1 MAKMLENLH
10 ALSRTQDQL
19 PFEKPKRGKTKPP
32 TRLNNDEWNL
42 LVQRLFSGDDPK
54 DLSKKFNVSVKTIY
68 GWRRR
73 IMLHVPISRFTL
85 SEDTKKVLK
94 RSRLSWFDENGVWR
108 TFVYREK
115 FSQILMDQIVDQ
127 IVNPEPEIIKQPSQT
142 LLVAPSGNQLFV
154 KNSDA
159 ALMAFLKKEGFE
171 LYQLVRKV

>member
-1 MAKMLENLH
+1 MIQSLENV
-10 ALSRTQDQL
+10 AAYPREQTQL
-19 PFEKPKRGKTKPP
+19 PLEKKESRQKKKP

-42 LVQRLFSGDDPK
+42 LVQRLFSGDDPEQIAK
-54 DLSKKFNVSVKTIY
+54 RFDVSVKTIY

-127 IVNPEPEIIKQPSQT
+127 IVNPEPEVIKQPSET

>member
-1 MAKMLENLH
+1 MAQTLENLS

-19 PFEKPKRGKTKPP
+19 PFEKSKRGRTKKPR
-32 TRLNNDEWNL
+32 RLNNDEWNL
-42 LVQRLFSGDDPK
+42 LVQRLFSGDDPEQIAK
-54 DLSKKFNVSVKTIY
+54 RFDVSVKTIY

-73 IMLHVPISRFTL
+73 IMLHVPISKFEL
-85 SEDTKKVLK
+85 SEDTKKVLR
-94 RSRLSWFDENGVWR
+94 RSRLSWFDEDGVWR
-108 TFVYREK
+108 TFVYRE
-115 FSQILMDQIVDQ
+115 SPTQMVLNETL
-127 IVNPEPEIIKQPSQT
+127 NPEPEIIKQASET